1 MNTAQRTGAVYRE
14 RDIVAGEG
22 MRMAIAHELKPP
34 PNPHGGPLPVTYVLS
49 GVAVVQ
55 KRDSLIPR
63 WRTFASV
70 AEAQAYLAAEVQAL
84 LQRGFTLVGPRE
96 VADEVPHVKVG
107 RDLTIA
113 FDAETRRMIAY
124 FERPDQP
131 PPEGTFATL
140 RACLRRREPRSLH
153 VATEGDW
160 QGLELAQ
167 ALVPSLEAFIFDWQT
182 AARQA
187 RCLVGDIA
195 QILAACPSLTHACVS
210 GGSSLSATRHES
222 LRELHLMGAPLHPS
236 ILPALAAS
244 DFPVLETLGLSQE
257 DWSHLST
264 DEVVQVLGAIRA
276 PQLAEVRLSGVS
288 TLEVMDAV
296 GAAAP
301 PWTLIV
307 VDVNFDFVEET
318 LGILE
323 RRPALRGKLKL
334 ASGALFA
341 DEVNQLAAA
350 GVAATADWRGL
361 IPPNVYRSW

>member
-1 MNTAQRTGAVYRE
+1 
-14 RDIVAGEG
+14 
-22 MRMAIAHELKPP
+22 MAIAYELEPP
-34 PNPHGGPLPVTYVLS
+34 PNPHGGPLPLTYVLS
-49 GVAVVQ
+49 GDAVVQ

-70 AEAQAYLAAEVQAL
+70 SEAQTYLSAQVQAL
-84 LQRGFTLVGPRE
+84 QQRGFTLAGARE

-113 FDAETRRMIAY
+113 FDAETRRMTAY
-124 FERPDQP
+124 FERADQP
-131 PPEGTFATL
+131 PPEETLATL
-140 RACLRRREPRSLH
+140 HACLRRREPRSLH
-153 VATEGDW
+153 VATEGAW
-160 QGLELAQ
+160 QRPELAQ
-167 ALVPSLEAFIFDWQT
+167 TLAPSLEAFIFDWQT
-182 AARQA
+182 AARQGH
-187 RCLVGDIA
+187 CLVGDIA
-195 QILAACPSLTHACVS
+195 QILAACPGLTHACVS

-244 DFPVLETLGLSQE
+244 DFPALQTLGLSQE
-257 DWSHLST
+257 DWSHLSIGK
-264 DEVVQVLGAIRA
+264 VVQVLRA
-276 PQLAEVRLSGVS
+276 LSAPRLAEVCLDGVS

-301 PWTLIV
+301 PWTLTV

-341 DEVNQLAAA
+341 VEVDQLAAA